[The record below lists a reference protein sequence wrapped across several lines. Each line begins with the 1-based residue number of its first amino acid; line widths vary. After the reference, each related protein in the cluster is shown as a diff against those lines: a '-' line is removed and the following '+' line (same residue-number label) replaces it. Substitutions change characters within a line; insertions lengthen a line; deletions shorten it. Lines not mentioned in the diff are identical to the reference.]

1 MRTTFALTLGIV
13 GLLLSASRGATA
25 EMSPYL
31 PPGTPLPL
39 LRLPMGVTN
48 PNLLPKEPGKV
59 TLNITVRAESG
70 LRLNLKPF
78 FTDPQDRSLHWQM
91 KSVPPEELAT
101 TRIPIKGSLDT
112 LEGLAMGPMAV
123 KPGTSPLITLVVDN
137 RNGDEAQQFYVPSPN
152 PKVDFL
158 LSSDTDPDI
167 LFKVVPQC
175 LCSSSVYTVPKGGI
189 WYRVVRIAVAPDA
202 PTPSR
207 ATFIMDLMKAPR
219 AEGHEH
225 GGAVH

>member
-1 MRTTFALTLGIV
+1 MRATSALTLGLGIV

-31 PPGTPLPL
+31 PPGSPLPIL
-39 LRLPMGVTN
+39 GLPMGVVN

-91 KSVPPEELAT
+91 RSVSPGELAT
-101 TRIPIKGSLDT
+101 TPIPIKGSLDT
-112 LEGLAMGPMAV
+112 LEGLAMGPMVV
-123 KPGTSPLITLVVDN
+123 KPGTAHLITMVVDN
-137 RNGDEAQQFYVPSPN
+137 RHGEEEQRFYVPSPN

-189 WYRVVRIAVAPDA
+189 WYRVVRFYIAPDA

-219 AEGHEH
+219 AAGH
-225 GGAVH
+225 

>member
-1 MRTTFALTLGIV
+1 M
-13 GLLLSASRGATA
+13 LLSASRGATA
-25 EMSPYL
+25 EMTPYL
-31 PPGTPLPL
+31 PPGSSLP
-39 LRLPMGVTN
+39 RVGLPMGVTD
-48 PNLLPKEPGKV
+48 PNLLPKKPGMV
-59 TLNITVRAESG
+59 TVNITVRAESG

-78 FTDPQDRSLHWQM
+78 FTDQQDRTLHWQM
-91 KSVPPEELAT
+91 RSILPGELAT

-112 LEGLAMGPMAV
+112 LEGLTMGPMV
-123 KPGTSPLITLVVDN
+123 VEPGSSHLITLVVDN
-137 RNGDEAQQFYVPSPN
+137 RNGNEEQQFYVPSPN
-152 PKVDFL
+152 PKIDFL

-189 WYRVVRIAVAPDA
+189 WYRVVRIYVAPDA

-219 AEGHEH
+219 AASH
-225 GGAVH
+225 